1 MSGGA
6 SLVAMKN
13 ARLIEASHFVSLARI
28 EALRAITPRAG
39 GGLRIG
45 GMVTHA
51 RLAACAELA
60 GNQAMLRQAAGM
72 IANRV
77 VRNMGT
83 IGGAV
88 GNADPAAD
96 YLPVL
101 ACAQAEIELAGPG
114 GTRRLPVGAYLV
126 DWYETALEPR
136 RDRHRDPAA
145 TCRDRRGLGLPQ
157 AGAHAGRLCD
167 GLCRLR
173 ARRGGGARRGRR
185 LRTGADPAARCRGR
199 ADRPTARSRSGG
211 GFRRCTGRSGR
222 SGRRRARQR
231 EFSPSAD
238 PADGGRRHWRCVGG
252 NAMIARQV
260 FSLRVNGRAAE
271 VFHAGRRHAAR
282 CAARRSGAAGGAAAI
297 RAFAAPAP

>member
-1 MSGGA
+1 MGFVVSPATLEEALDFLAAHPEARPMSGGA

-60 GNQAMLRQAAGM
+60 GDQAMLRQAAGM

-88 GNADPAAD
+88 GNADPAVD

-126 DWYETALEPR
+126 DWYETALEP
-136 RDRHRDPAA
+136 
-145 TCRDRRGLGLPQ
+145 G
-157 AGAHAGRLCD
+157 
-167 GLCRLR
+167 
-173 ARRGGGARRGRR
+173 
-185 LRTGADPAARCRGR
+185 
-199 ADRPTARSRSGG
+199 
-211 GFRRCTGRSGR
+211 
-222 SGRRRARQR
+222 
-231 EFSPSAD
+231 
-238 PADGGRRHWRCVGG
+238 
-252 NAMIARQV
+252 
-260 FSLRVNGRAAE
+260 
-271 VFHAGRRHAAR
+271 
-282 CAARRSGAAGGAAAI
+282 
-297 RAFAAPAP
+297 